1 MILVRRW
8 LMAID
13 TLINEA
19 KGMSDQ
25 DINEVIDFIRFIK
38 IRSFRT
44 DAVEKKMKYRQAGR
58 LQGKIRMS
66 EDFDAPLDDFKEY
79 M

>member
-1 MILVRRW
+1 
-8 LMAID
+8 MAID
-13 TLINEA
+13 TLINET
-19 KGMSDQ
+19 KGMSEQ

-38 IRSFRT
+38 IRPYKNENLTTR
-44 DAVEKKMKYRQAGR
+44 KKYRRAGR
-58 LQGKIRMS
+58 HQGKIRMS

>member
-1 MILVRRW
+1 
-8 LMAID
+8 MAID
-13 TLINEA
+13 TLINEV
-19 KGMSDQ
+19 KGMTDQ

-44 DAVEKKMKYRQAGR
+44 DTAIKKTKYRKAGR